1 MKVLCEG
8 RCGTGRVRQNNQ
20 DNIFVDGHYR
30 RDIQCP
36 ELFSVSHTGTE
47 GIYAVCDG
55 MGGESYGEEASFKA
69 VAGLE
74 RVPVKRFFDRPAE
87 CLLSINEDICNLMR
101 QRGAYIGTT
110 FAGIAVRKGQCRIVN
125 IGDSRIYLLR
135 GGALQKCSRDHTRVQ
150 QMLDMGILTAEEA
163 ATHRDRHKLT
173 QHLGI
178 FPEEMVIEP
187 HLSQM
192 ALQDGDLFLL
202 CSDGLT
208 DMLTDDEIQG
218 LLAQDVP
225 LAEKA
230 DSLYAGA
237 MDRGGRDN
245 ISAVLVQ
252 ITK

>member
-8 RCGTGRVRQNNQ
+8 RCGPGRVRQENQ
-20 DNIFVDGHYR
+20 DNIFVGGDYR
-30 RDIQCP
+30 RDIRDRKV
-36 ELFSVSHTGTE
+36 FSVSYAGDE
-47 GIYAVCDG
+47 GIFAVCDG

-69 VAGLE
+69 VAALE
-74 RVPVKRFFDRPAE
+74 GMPVKRFFDRPEE
-87 CLLSINEDICNLMR
+87 CLQSMNGDICHLMR

-135 GGALQKCSRDHTRVQ
+135 DGQLRKCSCDHTRVQ
-150 QMLDMGILTAEEA
+150 QMVDMGILTPEQAVA
-163 ATHRDRHKLT
+163 HRDRHKLT

-187 HLSQM
+187 HVSQM

-208 DMLTDDEIQG
+208 DMLTEEEIHC
-218 LLAQDVP
+218 LLRSGS
-225 LAEKA
+225 LAETA
-230 DSLYAGA
+230 DRLYENA
-237 MDRGGRDN
+237 MERGGKDN
-245 ISAVLVQ
+245 ISVVLAQV
-252 ITK
+252 KK